1 MFSAG
6 LLNPGIGEV
15 SPRTNV
21 AAAETKKEVLKRRA
35 LEKAP
40 ETETRGQASSEGAVA
55 KYAGLFGE

>member
-1 MFSAG
+1 M
-6 LLNPGIGEV
+6 NPGIGEV